1 MVLALEIFGI
11 ITVLLVVTL
20 GGIAV
25 IAFTLRK
32 PLVDG
37 FEMGGLRV
45 VKDGF
50 VSFCVL
56 QIEERDVAFIDTG
69 YDRSGKAILD
79 EISRRGLG
87 AGDVKAIML
96 THGHGDH
103 TASVHSLP
111 KCRGDGS
118 WDRGRP
124 CGGTH
129 GRLRSADAFF
139 PHKTH
144 RHQGDADS

>member
-11 ITVLLVVTL
+11 ITVLLVVIL
-20 GGIAV
+20 GGIVV

-56 QIEERDVAFIDTG
+56 QIDEHDVAFIDTG

-79 EISRRGLG
+79 ELSRRGLG
-87 AGDVKAIML
+87 AGDVKAILL
-96 THGHGDH
+96 TQGMAI
-103 TASVHSLP
+103 T
-111 KCRGDGS
+111 
-118 WDRGRP
+118 RP
-124 CGGTH
+124 QSISSQMP
-129 GRLRSADAFF
+129 R
-139 PHKTH
+139 
-144 RHQGDADS
+144 